1 MRALFK
7 CEEDYYQPIKTKEVE
22 AFKEGYCKFERNGDR
37 CKTGSLPDYLRDT
50 YLHLSS
56 PINNFNDSKDGSKIN
71 LSLQIMFRNPQY
83 ITKEL
88 SMYLKIGNITVF
100 LALKQRNWFQIFS
113 HQVLQNI
120 KIIYQKRLKV
130 VVLWSHIYDFTL
142 YRLYF
147 SCHTTTLNCG
157 GGGS

>member
-22 AFKEGYCKFERNGDR
+22 AFKEGYCKFERNSDR

-71 LSLQIMFRNPQY
+71 LSLQIMFRNSS
-83 ITKEL
+83 I
-88 SMYLKIGNITVF
+88 I
-100 LALKQRNWFQIFS
+100 IFS
-113 HQVLQNI
+113 VITQQ
-120 KIIYQKRLKV
+120 IYYISHKKV
-130 VVLWSHIYDFTL
+130 FKVTFEAF
-142 YRLYF
+142 R
-147 SCHTTTLNCG
+147 TTFMIRN
-157 GGGS
+157 S

>member
-7 CEEDYYQPIKTKEVE
+7 YEEDYYQPIKTKEVE

-88 SMYLKIGNITVF
+88 SMYLKIGNIMVF
-100 LALKQRNWFQIFS
+100 FGAQTAELISNIFTS
-113 HQVLQNI
+113 SSAKYQDNLSEKI
-120 KIIYQKRLKV
+120 KSSGFMISYL
-130 VVLWSHIYDFTL
+130 
-142 YRLYF
+142 
-147 SCHTTTLNCG
+147 
-157 GGGS
+157 

>member
-1 MRALFK
+1 MHLRNFFLSREKKKIIRNQIIENVRALFK

-22 AFKEGYCKFERNGDR
+22 VFKEGYCKFERNGDR
-37 CKTGSLPDYLRDT
+37 CKTGSLPDYLRET

-88 SMYLKIGNITVF
+88 SMYLKIGNIMVL
-100 LALKQRNWFQIFS
+100 LALKQRN
-113 HQVLQNI
+113 
-120 KIIYQKRLKV
+120 
-130 VVLWSHIYDFTL
+130 
-142 YRLYF
+142 
-147 SCHTTTLNCG
+147 
-157 GGGS
+157 